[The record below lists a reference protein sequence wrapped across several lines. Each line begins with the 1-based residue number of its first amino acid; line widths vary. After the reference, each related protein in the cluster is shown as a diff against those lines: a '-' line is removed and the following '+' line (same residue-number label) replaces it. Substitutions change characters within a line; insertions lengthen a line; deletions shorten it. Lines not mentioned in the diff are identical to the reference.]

1 MSVPFPER
9 FVAWMKS
16 QWLSR
21 IKQWAGCF
29 SRWASREGCE
39 QVTGNSWGWNSWPLT
54 LRKGHTRYS
63 RCVLRKARLGW
74 GLDFARSTEAHHT
87 LQYEGSE
94 VSYTHDQKQD
104 QMCRLEAVVIFA
116 FTGISRAALSG
127 DCEVR
132 EEKSG
137 THSSQKAQS
146 YPIFIVKSVKS
157 FFSLQVVT
165 ENPGCPSVTAIFL
178 GTCVVLEIC
187 PSW

>member
-1 MSVPFPER
+1 
-9 FVAWMKS
+9 MKS

-39 QVTGNSWGWNSWPLT
+39 QVTGNSWSWNSWPLT

-74 GLDFARSTEAHHT
+74 GLDFAHSTEAHHT